1 MNMESFI
8 QVQKFSI
15 FSLLKFPSITYIFL
29 VQGMLKHIDG
39 YVMKPV
45 QNNERG
51 KTEIEFYE
59 QIFQS
64 SHPVISKLKQ
74 IVPHFFGLHQFVSD
88 TASNII

>member
-1 MNMESFI
+1 MESFI